1 MRPLKDM
8 SKSFY
13 HFVVSGMKKFNI
25 IPIFLLIVCSFLM
38 GQKTRPRDMGLEI
51 GLFRTGKWN
60 AITDVAGVTV
70 GHETIIE
77 NDSVRTGVTVII
89 PHQGGLYKEKV
100 MAAVHVTNGYG
111 KAVGFTQ
118 IEELGTIE
126 TPIALTN
133 TLNTFLVANAIVDYM
148 ISENPDIRSVNPVV
162 GETND
167 SGLNDIRGRHVT
179 KKHVFSAIQNSKGG
193 PVAEGSVGAGTGTR
207 ALGFK
212 GGIGTASRVLPND
225 VGGYTVGVLVQ
236 TNFGGSLMINGA
248 PVGRELKVSPFAS
261 RIPYDEDE
269 GSCMIVIATDAPLSN
284 RNLKRMAKRVD
295 HAFGRVGAYSSN
307 GSGDYAIIFSTHKAN
322 SSDGLTTTREEM
334 KNRHMNGLFMATVE
348 ATEEAIIN
356 SLFMAETVSSRYGTM
371 EALPVDKTMQIL
383 KKYKALNWNKKLY
396 PWKK

>member
-51 GLFRTGKWN
+51 GLFNTGKWN

-179 KKHVFSAIQNSKGG
+179 KKHVFSAIQNAKSG

-212 GGIGTASRVLPND
+212 GGIGTASRVLPKEA
-225 VGGYTVGVLVQ
+225 GGYTVGVLVQ